1 MLFEPLDP
9 NSRFRERRAQSR
21 RRKRRR
27 RAVLVGTLLASG
39 AVVAGGAQLYDGTR
53 STATPR
59 PSAAKRSTTPAKT
72 AAPAA
77 VTTVS
82 HRPPPAE
89 VRGVH
94 VTVALASIPGKLEE
108 YMKLRSSGLNTIELD
123 VKDENGEIGFVP
135 SSVPLASQVGAAKP
149 YYRPRQAVRLARA
162 HGLYL
167 IGRVVVFE
175 DPALAKGRP
184 DLAIR
189 RADGSL
195 WTTPAGLAWSNPY
208 DRRVWDYNVSIAE
221 VAARAGFDEIQ
232 LDYVRFPSDG
242 DIENAVFAHKTST
255 PMGWVIPQF
264 VQYASAR
271 LKKLGVRVSAD
282 VFGLSA
288 TRDLGIGQIP
298 RRISR
303 YLDAVYP
310 MTYPSHYSA
319 GEYGIADPN
328 AQPGETVFNSL
339 ADFNRELKGRKTDVI
354 PWVQD
359 FSLGRTYTLAEVQA
373 QIESARLQDA
383 RGYLLWNPSGVYT
396 DGALAPPG

>member
-27 RAVLVGTLLASG
+27 RVALMGVLM
-39 AVVAGGAQLYDGTR
+39 AGGTVVFVGAKLVDGPGTAPTQSR
-53 STATPR
+53 RAAST
-59 PSAAKRSTTPAKT
+59 
-72 AAPAA
+72 APAA
-77 VTTVS
+77 AKPNATPQP
-82 HRPPPAE
+82 RPLPAE

-94 VTVALASIPGKLEE
+94 VTVALASLPGKLEE
-108 YMKLRSSGLNTIELD
+108 YMRLRSAGLNTIELD
-123 VKDENGEIGFVP
+123 VKDENGELGFVP
-135 SSVPLASQVGAAKP
+135 SKVPLARQVGAAKP
-149 YYRPRQAVRLARA
+149 YYRLREVVRMARE
-162 HGLYL
+162 HGVYL

-175 DPALAKGRP
+175 DPRLSTGRP
-184 DLAIR
+184 DMAIQR
-189 RADGSL
+189 PDGSV
-195 WTTPAGLAWSNPY
+195 WTNAAGLGWTNPY

-242 DIENAVFAHKTST
+242 DVEGAVYPRRTAT
-255 PMGWVIPQF
+255 PIGWVIPQF
-264 VQYASAR
+264 VQYASKR
-271 LKKLGVRVSAD
+271 LKKLGVRISAD

-310 MTYPSHYSA
+310 MVYPSHFNP
-319 GEYGIADPN
+319 GEYGIDEPN
-328 AQPGETVFNSL
+328 AQPGETVFTSL
-339 ADFNRELKGRKTDVI
+339 ADFRRELRGRDAEII
-354 PWVQD
+354 PWLQD
-359 FSLGRTYTLAEVQA
+359 FSLGREYTLADVKA

-383 RGYLLWNPSGVYT
+383 RGYMLWNPSGLYT
-396 DGALAPPG
+396 PGALAPPS